1 MSQPVACRALPGKG
15 QAWRRSEKY
24 EGFSWHSCLRQ
35 TILEVGALLDKA
47 RSTKG
52 KAQPRAIDW
61 RRLQQLPDGYYLQW
75 KKPVSF
81 AAGYAMFNRLLGQL
95 AYEQGQTSVWRVV
108 GHPHG
113 LEPQLATP
121 APEATSH
128 RRLRGKRPRPALA
141 HSLPEGHGRAP
152 AVGE

>member
-1 MSQPVACRALPGKG
+1 MLQPAACRALPGKG

-24 EGFSWHSCLRQ
+24 EGFSWHSCRRQ
-35 TILEVGALLDKA
+35 TILEAGALLDKA

-81 AAGYAMFNRLLGQL
+81 VAGYAMFDRLLG
-95 AYEQGQTSVWRVV
+95 
-108 GHPHG
+108 
-113 LEPQLATP
+113 
-121 APEATSH
+121 
-128 RRLRGKRPRPALA
+128 
-141 HSLPEGHGRAP
+141 
-152 AVGE
+152 